1 MKITP
6 AVNDQNRIIGQVPAN
21 TTVEELHAR
30 DKAAQ
35 HFGIRILKL
44 APGEATLSMQVV
56 EWMTQGHNIC
66 HGGFIFTLADTA
78 MAYASNSG
86 DLAHVALNANID
98 FLNPVREGQELV
110 ALAAEAN
117 STKKT
122 GMYKVSVTI
131 KNGPLVA
138 EFRGRTY
145 GLARKS

>member
-78 MAYASNSG
+78 MAYACLLYTSPRPR
-86 DLAHVALNANID
+86 D
-98 FLNPVREGQELV
+98 
-110 ALAAEAN
+110 
-117 STKKT
+117 
-122 GMYKVSVTI
+122 
-131 KNGPLVA
+131 
-138 EFRGRTY
+138 
-145 GLARKS
+145 